1 MKLINSLCSYVSEHN
16 YTYIFFEFANP
27 PDKIPDQYHDLYIKI
42 SASNSYISN
51 RELFVCAYVMYFYI
65 NY

>member
-1 MKLINSLCSYVSEHN
+1 MKLNNSLCSYVSEHN
-16 YTYIFFEFANP
+16 YTYIFFECANP